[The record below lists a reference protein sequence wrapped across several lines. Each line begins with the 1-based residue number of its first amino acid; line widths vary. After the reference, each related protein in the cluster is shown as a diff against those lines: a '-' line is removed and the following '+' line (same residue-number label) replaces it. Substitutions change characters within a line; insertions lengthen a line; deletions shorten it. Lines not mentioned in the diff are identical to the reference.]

1 MITILPN
8 MTEKYISQNIEHL
21 KKQLEAEQASLDS
34 FKRQVKNSENTINH
48 LKEMIYNICEHEFVI
63 DSSSYNEHT
72 EYICTKCGYQQ

>member
-1 MITILPN
+1 

-48 LKEMIYNICEHEFVI
+48 LKEMIYNICEHEFVVDLSI
-63 DSSSYNEHT
+63 YNEHT
-72 EYICTKCGYQQ
+72 EFICRNCGYQQ